1 MSVTEKINVRSALS
15 SMVIKAIQDEM
26 ERRRSPLGRRLC
38 AAFNVFP
45 RDALT
50 SVWFGL
56 IPEKHLLI

>member
-1 MSVTEKINVRSALS
+1 MP

-26 ERRRSPLGRRLC
+26 EHRCCPLGRWLC

-45 RDALT
+45 RNALT

-56 IPEKHLLI
+56 IPEKHLLISKENLYSCF